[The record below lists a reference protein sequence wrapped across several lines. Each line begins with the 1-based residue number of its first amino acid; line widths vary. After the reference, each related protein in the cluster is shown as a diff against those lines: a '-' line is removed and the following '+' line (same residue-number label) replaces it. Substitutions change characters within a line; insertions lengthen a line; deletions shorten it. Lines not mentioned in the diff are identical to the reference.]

1 MNGEAVNAGMGTCGL
16 CGQIGIW
23 TGWLAPSETAI
34 SKVGAAAVSPT
45 AMHWAGLFLVCFILP
60 AVLSVIFCELLRKIG
75 WIKEGDLTLS

>member
-1 MNGEAVNAGMGTCGL
+1 MGTCGL